1 MNISPFFIVQKEDKT
16 EDLELQ
22 RKIWSKI
29 SSLGKKGKGPILQDV
44 LLHPELFGVKSPVR
58 QELIKI
64 VMNSLQ
70 KAGFV
75 GDKLDYAVQASLEH
89 ILRIR
94 SQQDDGGFF

>member
-1 MNISPFFIVQKEDKT
+1 MNISPFFSFPKEDGT

-22 RKIWSKI
+22 KKIWGKI
-29 SSLGKKGKGPILQDV
+29 SALGKKGHGPILQDV
-44 LLHPELFGVKSPVR
+44 LLHPELHGVKSPVR

-75 GDKLDYAVQASLEH
+75 GDRLDFAVQASLEH
-89 ILRIR
+89 VLRVK